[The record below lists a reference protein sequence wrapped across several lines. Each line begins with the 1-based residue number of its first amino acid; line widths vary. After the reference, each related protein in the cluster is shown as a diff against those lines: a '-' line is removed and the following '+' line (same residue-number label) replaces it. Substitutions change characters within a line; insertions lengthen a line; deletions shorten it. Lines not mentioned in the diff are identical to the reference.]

1 MFYFSYFQKLLND
14 TKIVLRTI
22 SFVAVKVLR
31 CCRTVWAWN
40 NSHCCR
46 YPNRAK
52 AFKFLIY
59 AVIFAPFVLK
69 PLLSFSFEMMDK
81 GGHSNLM
88 FRIFTEDEK
97 IQGGAFG
104 FDLFNGMIKG
114 TRKGGIVS
122 QIFVSSIAPQSE
134 TVNGNEAKQSNG
146 GPNEGDDD
154 FSIYV
159 VLLLMLGISIYFTF
173 SLADEERRKRNRR

>member
-1 MFYFSYFQKLLND
+1 MFYFSYFQKLIND

-22 SFVAVKVLR
+22 FFVSIKVLR
-31 CCRTVWAWN
+31 CFRTVRAWN
-40 NSHCCR
+40 NSRYCR
-46 YPNRAK
+46 YKSRAE

-59 AVIFAPFVLK
+59 AVIFVPFVLK
-69 PLLSFSFEMMDK
+69 PLLSFSFEMVDK

-88 FRIFTEDEK
+88 FRIFPEDEK

-114 TRKGGIVS
+114 TRKGSIVS

-146 GPNEGDDD
+146 SPNEGDDD

-159 VLLLMLGISIYFTF
+159 VLFLMFDVSIYLTF
-173 SLADEERRKRNRR
+173 SVADEERRKRNRR